1 MKSILDPSFRYTSS
15 VQTDVGRTFD
25 RIRRELRAREKPDA
39 NSQLGQS
46 KVLLECDS
54 QLIDIESV
62 DAVGIREPVPGVEL
76 VKFICPRCHQRHESL
91 RFR

>member
-15 VQTDVGRTFD
+15 VQTDVRQTFN
-25 RIRRELRAREKPDA
+25 RIWSELRARKKNEA
-39 NSQLGQS
+39 NSELGES
-46 KVLLECDS
+46 KVCLECNGE
-54 QLIDIESV
+54 LIDIGLV

-76 VKFICPRCHQRHESL
+76 VKFVCPRCDERHESL